1 MFYVLVSG
9 KRDFSDYDRFCECMD
24 EALQCVDEDITIVEG
39 GAKGVDRMARDYA
52 ITKGYYLKEFPA
64 DWEKNGKAA
73 GPIRN
78 SEMVDYVKG
87 MEHRAAVF
95 FWDGKSRG
103 TGDCLMK
110 ADKAEIVYEIY
121 RI

>member
-1 MFYVLVSG
+1 MNIDPKEKNVIL
-9 KRDFSDYDRFCECMD
+9 YDD
-24 EALQCVDEDITIVEG
+24 TIVEG
-39 GAKGVDRMARDYA
+39 GAKGVDRMARNYA

-64 DWEKNGKAA
+64 DWEKKGRTA

-103 TGDCLMK
+103 TGDCLRK
-110 ADKAEIVYEIY
+110 AEKAEIVYEIY